1 MVPKRKIKIAFLG
14 CKGIPAKWGGI
25 EKYIEEVGKRLV
37 DRGHDVTVF
46 GSKWYCAEYKK
57 ALYRGIRLK
66 RVSSIRFQATDA
78 LTNALNATL
87 AIMKNV
93 YDIVHFHGLASYYY
107 IPMVKMTGKITVVTI
122 HAMESNWD
130 NVKYN
135 RLGRLVIKKAFATG
149 MKHAH
154 GVTTV
159 AKHLKVKIKEEYSR
173 NALLLP
179 SGLDRV
185 EPKKPDIIQKRYGL
199 KGQDYLL
206 FLGRIDP
213 IKRPEWVL
221 GLAQILDKK
230 INLVIAGGPQDS
242 TTEIYLNHLKKK
254 AAAFTNVIFTGSV
267 AGREKAE
274 LFSNCLMFLAPSL
287 DEGLPLTVLEAI
299 AYGQCCVVSDIPAFR
314 SVIENG
320 VSGFTF
326 PKTSIDKFISTVS
339 DLMHSQQRLTLI
351 GKEAKRRVL
360 SKFDWNGT
368 TEKTE
373 QLYFKLLDNIINFNN
388 PTLL

>member
-1 MVPKRKIKIAFLG
+1 MLKRKIKIAFIG
-14 CKGIPAKWGGI
+14 SKGIPAKWGGI
-25 EKYIEEVGKRLV
+25 EKYIEEIGKRLA

-57 ALYRGIRLK
+57 ALYRGIRVE

-78 LTNALNATL
+78 LTNGLNAAL

-107 IPMVKMTGKITVVTI
+107 IPMVKMTGKITVVTT

-135 RLGRLVIKKAFATG
+135 RLGRLVIKKAFETG

-154 GVTTV
+154 CVTTV
-159 AKHLKVKIKEEYSR
+159 AQHLKEKIKKEYNR
-173 NALLLP
+173 NAILLP
-179 SGLDRV
+179 SGLDKV
-185 EPKKPDIIQKRYGL
+185 DLQEPDLIRKKYGL
-199 KGQDYLL
+199 QGKDYLL

-221 GLAQILDKK
+221 DLAQVVGNK
-230 INLVIAGGPQDS
+230 INLVIAGGSQDS
-242 TTEIYLNHLKKK
+242 TSEIYLNHLKRK
-254 AAAFTNVIFTGSV
+254 AGASTNIIFTGSV
-267 AGREKAE
+267 AGKEKAE

-320 VSGFTF
+320 VSGFIF

-339 DLMHSQQRLTLI
+339 NLMHSQQRLTLI
-351 GKEAKRRVL
+351 GKEAKRRIL
-360 SKFDWNGT
+360 SKFDWNCT

-373 QLYFKLLDNIINFNN
+373 RLYFKLLDNRINFNN

>member
-1 MVPKRKIKIAFLG
+1 MVIKRNIKIAFLG

-25 EKYIEEVGKRLV
+25 EKYIEEIGTRLA

-46 GSKWYCAEYKK
+46 GSKWYCAQYRG
-57 ALYRGIRLK
+57 ALYRGIHLQ

-78 LTNALNATL
+78 LTNALNASL

-93 YDIVHFHGLASYYY
+93 YDIVHFHGLASYYT
-107 IPMVKMTGKITVVTI
+107 IPMVKMTGKITVATA

-135 RLGRLVIKKAFATG
+135 RLGRLVIKKAFETG

-154 GVTTV
+154 CVTTV
-159 AKHLKVKIKEEYSR
+159 AEHLKEKIKKDYSR

-185 EPKKPDIIQKRYGL
+185 EPHKPDIIRKKYGL
-199 KGQDYLL
+199 QGQDYLL

-221 GLAQILDKK
+221 ELAQVLDKRIK
-230 INLVIAGGPQDS
+230 LVIAGGPQDAM
-242 TTEIYLNHLKKK
+242 TEIYLNDLKNK
-254 AAAFTNVIFTGSV
+254 AAAFTNIIFTGSV
-267 AGREKAE
+267 IGNEKAE
-274 LFSNCLMFLAPSL
+274 LFSNCRLFLAPSL
-287 DEGLPLTVLEAI
+287 DEGLPLTVMEAI
-299 AYGQCCVVSDIPAFR
+299 AYGKCCVVSDIPAFR
-314 SVIENG
+314 SIIEND
-320 VSGFTF
+320 VSGFIVS
-326 PKTSIDKFISTVS
+326 KTSIENFVFTVS
-339 DLMHSQQRLTLI
+339 NLMQSQQRLTLI
-351 GKEAKRRVL
+351 GKEAKRRII

-373 QLYFKLLDNIINFNN
+373 QLYFKLLDNKINFNN
-388 PTLL
+388 PKVL